1 MCGGA
6 KDPVYTR
13 GVGQKNHRPV
23 YLNLLKIRLPVG
35 GAVSILHRLTGFALV
50 LALPFG
56 LYALQYSLRGEAEF
70 ARLSGWFSTIPGRA
84 AGLLALWAVAQHFFS
99 GLRHL
104 LLDVDIGVDRTAARL
119 SAWLTLAAALVTVA
133 VAGAA

>member
-1 MCGGA
+1 
-6 KDPVYTR
+6 
-13 GVGQKNHRPV
+13 VGQKNHRPV

-56 LYALQYSLRGEAEF
+56 LYALQYSLQGAEEF

-84 AGLLALWAVAQHFFS
+84 AGLLVLWAVAQHFFS

-104 LLDVDIGVDRTAARL
+104 LFDVDIGVGRTAARS
-119 SAWLTLAAALVTVA
+119 SAWLTFAAALVTVA
-133 VAGAA
+133 VAGAAW